1 LNRVFLAVQF
11 CHLLFILIGYS
22 WSNLTKEKTMFKP
35 TRTLT
40 LTLALGLLLS
50 LALAACG
57 SQPAATS
64 APAQP
69 QAAAATNA
77 PAATSAPATAETVAT
92 EAPAAQPAAAG
103 AVSYSKDLQPIFQES
118 CVSCHGGERTSRAL
132 DLKTFE
138 SLMAGSQNG
147 AVIVPGQADASKLV
161 QAIQSGK
168 MPKRGTKWTPEQ
180 LKLLVDWVNAGAQ
193 NN

>member
-1 LNRVFLAVQF
+1 
-11 CHLLFILIGYS
+11 
-22 WSNLTKEKTMFKP
+22 MFTP
-35 TRTLT
+35 TRTLP
-40 LTLALGLLLS
+40 LTLALGLVLS

-64 APAQP
+64 APAQAQP
-69 QAAAATNA
+69 AEATAA
-77 PAATSAPATAETVAT
+77 PAATTSAPATNETAAT
-92 EAPAAQPAAAG
+92 ETPAAAQPAAAS
-103 AVSYSKDLQPIFQES
+103 AVSFSKDLQPLLQES

-147 AVIVPGQADASKLV
+147 AVIVPGQADSSKLV

-168 MPKRGTKWTPEQ
+168 MPKRGTKWTADQ